1 MIKIAI
7 VTVNYNGQ
15 KDTVEFLESLNKLD
29 TSGLETKVIVVD
41 NGSSDISVLVIDQK
55 FPKVD
60 ILQNGANEGFS
71 GGYNRGMSY
80 AFAWGADYIL
90 IINNDA
96 LIKDANLLHSLI
108 KTFKTDESISIV
120 SPKIYFAPGFEF
132 HKDKYEEKDLG
143 NVIWYAGGKFDWK
156 NIMSIHRGL
165 DEVDQGQFGETF
177 EINFV
182 TGCCMMI
189 KTQALEKVK
198 KPESGHG
205 FFDDNLFLYFE
216 DTDFTKRAKAQGFK
230 TYYDGSVAIYHKA
243 SQTSGIG
250 SEITDFFHTRNRL
263 VLGFRYGG
271 LKTRFALFREALKF
285 LIFGRKA
292 QKLGVWDFFMGK
304 TGSSQKYIKETRKE
318 EYQLELSICAVNYNT
333 ADLIKN
339 LLQSIFN
346 SNSGFNPKTME
357 IVVLDNGSDDN
368 CSEVIKEFLPKIK
381 FIQNKEN
388 EGFSKGYNKAIS
400 YSKGRYILL
409 LNSDIE
415 VLKNSLT
422 ELLNYAKEYKD
433 NAVLGGKLYF
443 PDKTNQD
450 SVFNLPTLTGAFNEY
465 FLGKKGS
472 YFMYLP
478 ASRGEPDGEKPITV
492 EGLVMACFLIPEK
505 VLNKVGLLDEETFIF
520 FEDIEYSRRL
530 KKYGVPIYFIPTAKF
545 IHHHGGSTKRIGQQ
559 KAYELLQ
566 KASKHYH
573 GAFYYFLL
581 TWILRIGQKL
591 DRTKTPISRWTKS

>member
-1 MIKIAI
+1 MIKVAI

-15 KDTVEFLESLNKLD
+15 KDTLEFLESLKKLNIEN
-29 TSGLETKVIVVD
+29 LETKVIVVD
-41 NGSSDISVLVIDQK
+41 NGSSDTSVLVIDQK
-55 FPKVD
+55 FPTVD

-71 GGYNRGMSY
+71 GGYNRGMRY
-80 AFAWGADYIL
+80 AFAWGTDYIL
-90 IINNDA
+90 IINNDVLIEDVNLLQN
-96 LIKDANLLHSLI
+96 LIKAFRS
-108 KTFKTDESISIV
+108 DESIGIV

-132 HKDKYEEKDLG
+132 HKDRYEEQDLG
-143 NVIWYAGGKFDWK
+143 KVIWYAGGKFDWK
-156 NIMSIHRGL
+156 NIMSIHRGI
-165 DEVDQGQFGETF
+165 DEVDQGQFNQTEET
-177 EINFV
+177 NFV

-189 KTQALEKVK
+189 KKEVLEKVNR
-198 KPESGHG
+198 PESGSG
-205 FFDDNLFLYFE
+205 FFDDTLFLYYE
-216 DTDFTKRAKAQGFK
+216 DIDFTKRARKKGFK
-230 TYYDGSVAIYHKA
+230 TYYDGNIAIYHKA

-263 VLGFRYGG
+263 VIGFRYSG
-271 LKTRFALFREALKF
+271 LRTRFALFREALKF
-285 LIFGRKA
+285 LVFGRKA
-292 QKLGVWDFFMGK
+292 QKLGVRDFFMGK
-304 TGSSQKYIKETRKE
+304 TGSSKRYIKEARKE
-318 EYQLELSICAVNYNT
+318 EYQLELSICVVNYNT

-465 FLGKKGS
+465 FLDKKGS

-478 ASRGEPDGEKPITV
+478 EGEKPITA

-520 FEDIEYSRRL
+520 FEDIEYCRRL
-530 KKYGVPIYFIPTAKF
+530 KQYGIPLYFIPTAKF
-545 IHHHGGSTKRIGQQ
+545 IHHHGGSTKRIGQN
-559 KAYELLQ
+559 KAYQLLQ
-566 KASKHYH
+566 KAAKHYH

-581 TWILRIGQKL
+581 TWVLRIGQKL
-591 DRTKTPISRWTKS
+591 GRTKTPVSRWSKS